1 MSKWIVGVLLSIFVS
16 IAFPQWQTQTQSQPA
31 APPSTDIFLFPL
43 ENGKIEVAGSRNITN
58 RKGYDN
64 QPHFLPDSKK
74 LFLTSIRED
83 EQADIFLY
91 EIGTASAKRI
101 TNTAESEYS
110 PTLTPDGHF
119 FSTIRVEKDG
129 TQRLWKFPI
138 SGGNPVL
145 ILEQVKPVG
154 YHAWI
159 DPNSLALFIL
169 GEPPT
174 LQIADVRS
182 GRGSIVASNIG
193 RSLHKIP
200 GRPGISFVQKLT
212 EQTGTIKEY
221 DPRTKQTSDLI
232 PLFPETE
239 DYAWTPSGRLM
250 TTKGSKVYSWDPQ
263 NDKDWVEEVDLG
275 PAGLQKITRIAVS
288 PDEKW
293 IAFVAEEP

>member
-1 MSKWIVGVLLSIFVS
+1 MLSLLSMSKWIVGVLLSIFVS
-16 IAFPQWQTQTQSQPA
+16 IAFPQSQTQTQSQPA

-58 RKGYDN
+58 RMGYDN
-64 QPHFLPDSKK
+64 QHHFLPDSKK

-91 EIGTASAKRI
+91 EIGTASAKRL

-129 TQRLWKFPI
+129 TQRLWKFPL

-169 GEPPT
+169 
-174 LQIADVRS
+174 
-182 GRGSIVASNIG
+182 
-193 RSLHKIP
+193 
-200 GRPGISFVQKLT
+200 
-212 EQTGTIKEY
+212 
-221 DPRTKQTSDLI
+221 
-232 PLFPETE
+232 
-239 DYAWTPSGRLM
+239 
-250 TTKGSKVYSWDPQ
+250 
-263 NDKDWVEEVDLG
+263 
-275 PAGLQKITRIAVS
+275 
-288 PDEKW
+288 
-293 IAFVAEEP
+293 

>member
-1 MSKWIVGVLLSIFVS
+1 MSFVVTVLFV
-16 IAFPQWQTQTQSQPA
+16 AKPEFRAQFRA
-31 APPSTDIFLFPL
+31 AMI
-43 ENGKIEVAGSRNITN
+43 ENAEASRTREPGCRQFDVCESPDGS
-58 RKGYDN
+58 
-64 QPHFLPDSKK
+64 
-74 LFLTSIRED
+74 
-83 EQADIFLY
+83 DIFLY
-91 EIGTASAKRI
+91 EIGTASAKRL

-250 TTKGSKVYSWDPQ
+250 TTKGSKVYSWDP
-263 NDKDWVEEVDLG
+263 KMIKTG
-275 PAGLQKITRIAVS
+275 SR
-288 PDEKW
+288 KW
-293 IAFVAEEP
+293 ILDRRGCRKLRELR